1 MDPTS
6 LTCSFLFLHSYFF
19 RSETFQDELKEGIDL
34 SIFSNTRKVGN
45 KNQFNQKL
53 IAPMVLGSIL
63 NPINS
68 SIISVALIPIGKAF
82 GVTPSHTAWLVSA
95 LYLATAIGQPVVGKL
110 IDIFG
115 PRILFLIATSLVGI
129 SSLIAIFA
137 PNFWGLVVARV
148 LLGFGTCAGYP
159 ASMYLIR
166 SEAERTGEE
175 SPSSILTLLAI
186 ASQTIAVVGPTLG
199 GLLIEVGGWQ
209 STFIV
214 NIPLSLACVIL
225 GYFRFPRDTGDSVRE
240 EGKNSSIDFF
250 GILCFGITLI
260 TLLLYLM
267 NPSWQNVYLLII
279 AIIFGIIFTV
289 FELKVKHP
297 FIDLRVVGGNIPL
310 VLTYTRGLLAA
321 TVSYCV
327 LYGYPQWLE
336 NGRGLSPSQAGLL
349 LLPMFLTSILIS
361 KTTEKYPEIRMKL
374 ILGSIVQFIAM
385 ALLLFT
391 NHSSSLVYLV
401 VIAILFGIPQG
412 ILSLAN
418 QNAVYFQASSKQ
430 MGASAGLLRTFMYMG
445 AMLAS
450 AANGL
455 FLKSDAITDGL
466 HHLTLFCLVIGLI
479 LIIITQLDR
488 SLSKIG
494 ENTHQRY

>member
-1 MDPTS
+1 M
-6 LTCSFLFLHSYFF
+6 
-19 RSETFQDELKEGIDL
+19 KEGRKL
-34 SIFSNTRKVGN
+34 SIFSNNKKATN
-45 KNQFNQKL
+45 KNYFNQKL

-68 SIISVALIPIGKAF
+68 SIISVALIPIGQAF
-82 GVTPSHTAWLVSA
+82 GVSSTQTAWLVSA

-115 PRILFLIATSLVGI
+115 PRLLFLIATSLVGI

-137 PNFWGLVVARV
+137 PNIWWLVVARV

-166 SEAERTGEE
+166 SEAERTGEDR
-175 SPSSILTLLAI
+175 PTSILTLLAI

-214 NIPLSLACVIL
+214 NIPLSLACVFL
-225 GYFRFPRDTGDSVRE
+225 GYFRFPRVLGDSLRKE
-240 EGKNSSIDFF
+240 EKIISIDFI
-250 GILCFGITLI
+250 GILFFGITLI
-260 TLLLYLM
+260 SALLFLM
-267 NPSWQNVYLLII
+267 SPSWHNEYLLMI
-279 AIIFGIIFTV
+279 AIISGVIFTG
-289 FELKVKHP
+289 FELKIKNP
-297 FIDLRVVGGNIPL
+297 FIDLRLLGGNTPL
-310 VLTYTRGLLAA
+310 LLTYARGLLSA
-321 TVSYCV
+321 TVSYCF
-327 LYGYPQWLE
+327 LYGYTQWLE
-336 NGRGLSPSQAGLL
+336 TGRGLSPTYSGLL
-349 LLPMFLTSILIS
+349 LLPMFLTSIIIS
-361 KTTEKYPEIRMKL
+361 KTTGKNPAIHMKL
-374 ILGSIVQFIAM
+374 MVGSIVQFIAM
-385 ALLLFT
+385 SLLLFT

-412 ILSLAN
+412 ILNLAN

-455 FLKSDAITDGL
+455 FLKSEAITNGL
-466 HHLTLFCLVIGLI
+466 HYLAIFSLVICFI
-479 LIIITQLDR
+479 LIITLLDR

-494 ENTHQRY
+494 KKHMSM